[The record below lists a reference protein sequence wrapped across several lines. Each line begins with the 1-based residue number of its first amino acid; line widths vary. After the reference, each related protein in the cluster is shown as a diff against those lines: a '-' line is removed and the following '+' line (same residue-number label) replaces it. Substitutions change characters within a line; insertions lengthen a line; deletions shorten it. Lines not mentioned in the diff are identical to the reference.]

1 MQRPLLVLPSVSFGA
16 FLEMRANYSLVIG
29 ADLESGTTDNL
40 AERLDKEINDI
51 GGHLRLLVVVGRKKT
66 GN

>member
-1 MQRPLLVLPSVSFGA
+1 M
-16 FLEMRANYSLVIG
+16 IG
-29 ADLESGTTDNL
+29 ANLEPGTTDNL

-51 GGHLRLLVVVGRKKT
+51 GGHLRLLVAVGRKKT